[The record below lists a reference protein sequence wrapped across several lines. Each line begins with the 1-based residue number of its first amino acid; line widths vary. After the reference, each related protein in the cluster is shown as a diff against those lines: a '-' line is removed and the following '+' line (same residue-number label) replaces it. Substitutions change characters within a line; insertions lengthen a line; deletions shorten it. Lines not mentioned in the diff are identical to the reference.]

1 MCKGT
6 MVKYI
11 GYIYK
16 ITNTVNNKCYIGQT
30 IKSVE
35 LRFKEHVHRALKHC
49 DPKSHLG
56 AAIRVYGKDSFVIEE
71 LFKVVAYSLE
81 SRFVLLD
88 TMECFYI
95 RKFNSR
101 NVNLGYN
108 LQPGGQYRNKKSSE
122 ILESY
127 FNKFK
132 YSDTCTVEGCNNPHH
147 ANGLCVKHYT
157 QVDRHGSVQERTSR
171 TANEIIVHND
181 YAEIVLY
188 NANNQESARTKI
200 DIEDISK
207 VKDIKWYFYQTKR
220 GSCAKSNLPK
230 VRLHNFLLDHSD
242 ASKVIMH
249 KNGDNLDNRRQNLVI
264 VSQKQKQQNL
274 KIPKNN
280 TSGYKGVWF
289 CKDRNKWQA
298 QITINSK
305 IKSLGRF
312 ETLEGAVAARKEA
325 ENKYYNLL
333 H

>member
-16 ITNTVNNKCYIGQT
+16 ITNAINNKCYIGQT
-30 IKSVE
+30 TKSIE
-35 LRFKEHVHRALKHC
+35 ARFKEHVHRALKHS
-49 DPKSHLG
+49 DPRSHLG
-56 AAIRVYGKDSFVIEE
+56 AAIRAYGKDYFVIEE

-81 SRFVLLD
+81 SRFVILD

-108 LQPGGQYRNKKSSE
+108 LQPGGQYRNKKYSD

-127 FNKFK
+127 FNRFK

-157 QVDRHGSVQERTSR
+157 QVDRYGSIQERTSH
-171 TANEIIVHND
+171 TANEIIIHKD

-188 NANNQESARTKI
+188 NIDNQESARTKI
-200 DIEDISK
+200 DVEDIPK

-220 GSCAKSNLPK
+220 GNCVKSNLPK
-230 VRLHNFLLDHSD
+230 VRLHNFLLGHGDS
-242 ASKVIMH
+242 SKVVMH
-249 KNGDNLDNRRQNLVI
+249 KNGDNLDNRKQNLVI

-274 KIPKNN
+274 KIPSNN
-280 TSGYKGVWF
+280 KSGYKDVWF
-289 CKDRNKWQA
+289 CKERNKWQA

-305 IKSLGRF
+305 TKSLGRF
-312 ETLEGAVAARKEA
+312 QTFEEAIAARKEA
-325 ENKYYNLL
+325 ENKYYTPL
-333 H
+333 